1 MRRTLRVLANEV
13 RVWADRGGWLD
24 DENVPSRAAYEGE
37 TLSYTVDWTGFL
49 GSDTIS
55 TSIWAADGS
64 TLSGDSSTTKTA
76 TTKATSPTEA
86 QDATITNTITTAAG
100 LTAVARFR
108 LYSGRTTDAL

>member
-1 MRRTLRVLANEV
+1 MRRTLRVLANES
-13 RVWADRGGWLD
+13 RVWADRAGWLD
-24 DENVPSRAAYEGE
+24 DENVPSRDAYEGE

-55 TSIWAADGS
+55 TSTWAGDGS
-64 TLSGDSSTTKTA
+64 TVSGATNTTTSA
-76 TTKATSPTEA
+76 SAKATSPTEA